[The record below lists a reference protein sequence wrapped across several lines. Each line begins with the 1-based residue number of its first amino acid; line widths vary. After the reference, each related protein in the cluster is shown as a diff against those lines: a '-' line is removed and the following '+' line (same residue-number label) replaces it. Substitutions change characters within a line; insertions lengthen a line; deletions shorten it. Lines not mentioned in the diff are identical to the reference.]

1 MVTSHTLHIPS
12 HMAMAGT
19 CCSYVSHTSAD
30 AAAVVV
36 AVAAVVAAAAAAEV
50 PAVVVVAV
58 DVLILM
64 VVDVLILV
72 TPVPV
77 LLVGAL
83 DHSGGTCSSS
93 HYGHGGYS
101 YIYSRSWVGHELLPH
116 LLALRLQGGLHPQ
129 GRVVVRAAGSLA
141 AAGPLAARM
150 GEWVRVVGW
159 IRAVVGWLP
168 HEVVVVVGV
177 H

>member
-1 MVTSHTLHIPS
+1 MALVVTSHTLHIPS

-30 AAAVVV
+30 AAA
-36 AVAAVVAAAAAAEV
+36 AAAAAAAAEA

-58 DVLILM
+58 DVLIL
-64 VVDVLILV
+64 VALVAPV

-77 LLVGAL
+77 LLVGVL

-101 YIYSRSWVGHELLPH
+101 YIYSRSWVG
-116 LLALRLQGGLHPQ
+116 GG
-129 GRVVVRAAGSLA
+129 
-141 AAGPLAARM
+141 
-150 GEWVRVVGW
+150 
-159 IRAVVGWLP
+159 I
-168 HEVVVVVGV
+168 
-177 H
+177 